1 MFNPW
6 KTNSRTPGISSR
18 SKAIKKK
25 KKHVQV
31 AEEGEEGAEISEELM
46 QDDEDR
52 APSALLN
59 EFEKFPE
66 YLEIELKP

>member
-1 MFNPW
+1 M
-6 KTNSRTPGISSR
+6 PGISSR

-25 KKHVQV
+25 KKPVQV

-52 APSALLN
+52 APSPLLD
-59 EFEKFPE
+59 EFDKFPE
-66 YLEIELKP
+66 YLEIELKPQ